1 MGNSVNVEMPLL
13 LLLLLVLPLSN
24 RASSRP
30 SGLEEAVKEE
40 EKSEKLNDIDKQVEK
55 LIQRMERM
63 DILEKKLEIKN
74 VEVENLQQQVKEGEL
89 QFESRVKELIL
100 MTKKKNHQEEIASLK
115 SELTM
120 QNADLQ
126 NQCKAEVK
134 KELDKV
140 LPTAV
145 EQGLRDL
152 PFEMVCAYQDLW
164 TAANSIVNYD
174 RITVEFNNSDRPG
187 GGDGS
192 MNIETGVF
200 TTVTSGYY
208 IVTFSGY
215 VVLNFGETTD
225 MWLGHNG
232 VQVEES
238 FLHAK
243 CGLGSGDEFIYDQAS
258 RTVILH
264 LLAGDTLDLRT
275 TDNRLPLSGSVYHLT
290 LCLYR
295 APAPYGL

>member
-24 RASSRP
+24 PVSSRP
-30 SGLEEAVKEE
+30 SGLKENMKE
-40 EKSEKLNDIDKQVEK
+40 EKSEKLNDIDKKDEK

-63 DILEKKLEIKN
+63 DILEKKLETKN
-74 VEVENLQQQVKEGEL
+74 VEVENLQKLVKEGEVL
-89 QFESRVKELIL
+89 NTLKEV
-100 MTKKKNHQEEIASLK
+100 ASLK

-120 QNADLQ
+120 QIADLQ

-134 KELDKV
+134 KEVDKV

-152 PFEMVCAYQDLW
+152 PFEMVCAYQSEWDKDGV
-164 TAANSIVNYD
+164 VNYNQ
-174 RITVEFNNSDRPG
+174 ISLEFNNANRPG
-187 GGDGS
+187 GGDGT

-208 IVTFSGY
+208 IVTFSAY
-215 VVLNFGETTD
+215 VSVYPGEYTS
-225 MWLGHNG
+225 MLLYHNG
-232 VQVEES
+232 VQLEES
-238 FLHAK
+238 RFVTK
-243 CGLGSGDEFIYDQAS
+243 MGVGSGDNYIIEQGS

-275 TDNRLPLSGSVYHLT
+275 TYNDGYVSHLT
-290 LCLYR
+290 LCLYM

>member
-24 RASSRP
+24 RVSSRP
-30 SGLEEAVKEE
+30 SGLKENMKE
-40 EKSEKLNDIDKQVEK
+40 EKSEKLNDIDKKVEK

-89 QFESRVKELIL
+89 QFENRVE
-100 MTKKKNHQEEIASLK
+100 EEIASLK
-115 SELTM
+115 SELTI
-120 QNADLQ
+120 QIGE
-126 NQCKAEVK
+126 EVK
-134 KELDKV
+134 KEVDKV

-152 PFEMVCAYQDLW
+152 PFEMVCAYRGTW

-174 RITVEFNNSDRPG
+174 RISVEFNNSDRPG
-187 GGDGS
+187 GGDGT

-208 IVTFSGY
+208 IVTYSAH
-215 VVLNFGETTD
+215 VWVNAGEYTD
-225 MWLGHNG
+225 MWLYHNG
-232 VQVEES
+232 VAVEES
-238 FLHAK
+238 RFYTEMHM
-243 CGLGSGDEFIYDQAS
+243 GSSGDYIFDQGS

-275 TDNRLPLSGSVYHLT
+275 INNSYKVYRTT
-290 LCLYR
+290 LCLYM

>member
-24 RASSRP
+24 RVSSRP
-30 SGLEEAVKEE
+30 SGLKENMKE
-40 EKSEKLNDIDKQVEK
+40 EKSEKLNDIDKKVEK

-63 DILEKKLEIKN
+63 DILEKKLETKN
-74 VEVENLQQQVKEGEL
+74 VEVENLQKLVKEGEVL
-89 QFESRVKELIL
+89 NTLKEV
-100 MTKKKNHQEEIASLK
+100 ASLK

-120 QNADLQ
+120 QIADLQ

-134 KELDKV
+134 KEVDKV

-152 PFEMVCAYQDLW
+152 PFEMVCAYQSEWDKDGV
-164 TAANSIVNYD
+164 VNYNQ
-174 RITVEFNNSDRPG
+174 ISLEFNNANRPG
-187 GGDGS
+187 GGDGT

-208 IVTFSGY
+208 IVTFSAY
-215 VVLNFGETTD
+215 VSVYPGEYTS
-225 MWLGHNG
+225 MLLYHNG
-232 VQVEES
+232 VQLEES
-238 FLHAK
+238 RFVTK
-243 CGLGSGDEFIYDQAS
+243 MGVGSGDNYIIEQGS

-275 TDNRLPLSGSVYHLT
+275 TDNRLPLSGSVYYLT

>member
-24 RASSRP
+24 RVSSRP
-30 SGLEEAVKEE
+30 SGLKENMKE
-40 EKSEKLNDIDKQVEK
+40 EKSEKLNDIDKKVEK

-89 QFESRVKELIL
+89 QFENRVE
-100 MTKKKNHQEEIASLK
+100 EEIASLK
-115 SELTM
+115 SELTI
-120 QNADLQ
+120 QIGE
-126 NQCKAEVK
+126 EVK
-134 KELDKV
+134 KEVDKV

-152 PFEMVCAYQDLW
+152 PFEMVCAYRGTW

-174 RITVEFNNSDRPG
+174 RITVEFNNSNRPG
-187 GGDGS
+187 GGDGT

-208 IVTFSGY
+208 IVTFSAHVY
-215 VVLNFGETTD
+215 VHPGEYTT
-225 MWLGHNG
+225 MWLYHNG
-232 VQVEES
+232 VQLEES
-238 FLHAK
+238 LFETAMHV
-243 CGLGSGDEFIYDQAS
+243 GSGDDYIRDQGS

-275 TDNRLPLSGSVYHLT
+275 INNSYKVYRTT
-290 LCLYR
+290 LCLYM